1 MLLDLNP
8 QKISLRRAMGSDIE
22 DTCLFTHDLA
32 MVLETL
38 SPAQVQEMPLPAA
51 ENSEPLERSA

>member
-1 MLLDLNP
+1 
-8 QKISLRRAMGSDIE
+8 MGSDIE